1 MVILGIFGI
10 IVLWIVLGFTTFI
23 WNAKRIH
30 LSYFDQFEF
39 VINIVFAPICF
50 LVLICMVLY
59 EKFCDF
65 MENLL
70 QKINK

>member
-1 MVILGIFGI
+1 MVIFGI

-23 WNAKRIH
+23 WNAKRTQ
-30 LSYFDQFEF
+30 LRYFDQVEF
-39 VINIVFAPICF
+39 VIDIGFGPIVFII
-50 LVLICMVLY
+50 LSCMVLY
-59 EKFCDF
+59 EKFCEF